1 MCYCEHRYGGV
12 EGGCPKLWD
21 AIRMVMDCKS
31 GMYHLV
37 CLVELHLYSAQSS
50 LALLALGILG
60 VALELVADAL
70 DDLLEVLLIRV
81 KERSG

>member
-1 MCYCEHRYGGV
+1 
-12 EGGCPKLWD
+12 
-21 AIRMVMDCKS
+21 MVMDCKS

-60 VALELVADAL
+60 VALELVTDAL